1 MMVAMPHC
9 RIITSGRRHEA
20 GVTLIEVLAAL
31 AIVSL
36 VLVSLN
42 LAMTTIDRSVG
53 KTRQTLSNQAAVSTA
68 AGLFVRDVSRIAKI
82 RRGGGTTAKSYLFE
96 GSAQQIVFPVVER
109 QGLSSRALYM
119 VRMRVS
125 EDRGIVQLIRERTPL
140 TAGKLPGTNWDDAV
154 VLLEGAFDITFA
166 YRAQRSG
173 SRSWTDNWSGASSMP
188 EQVRLTIGDSATG
201 RLRAPVIVQSLL
213 IEAEIECTAAG
224 AECNGQQAEKNQ

>member
-1 MMVAMPHC
+1 MMATPHS
-9 RIITSGRRHEA
+9 RVMASGRKREA
-20 GVTLIEVLAAL
+20 GITLVEVLAGL
-31 AIVSL
+31 AVASL

-42 LAMTTIDRSVG
+42 LAMTTIERSVG
-53 KTRQTLSNQAAVSTA
+53 KTRQTLGNQAAVSTA

-82 RRGGGTTAKSYLFE
+82 RRGGGTPTKGYLFE
-96 GSAQQIVFPVVER
+96 GSAQQMVFPVTER

-125 EDRGIVQLIRERTPL
+125 EDRGIVRLIRERTPF
-140 TAGKLPGTNWDDAV
+140 AVGKSPGTNWDDSV
-154 VLLEGAFDITFA
+154 VLLEGAFDIAFA

-173 SRSWTDNWSGASSMP
+173 SRSWTDDWSGASSMP

-213 IEAEIECTAAG
+213 IEAEIECSAAG
-224 AECNGQQAEKNQ
+224 AECNGPQAEQNQ

>member
-1 MMVAMPHC
+1 MTATPRC
-9 RIITSGRRHEA
+9 RGMAPGRKGEA
-20 GVTLIEVLAAL
+20 GITLVEMLAAL
-31 AIVSL
+31 AVASL

-42 LAMTTIDRSVG
+42 LAMTTIERSVG
-53 KTRQTLSNQAAVSTA
+53 KTRQTLGTQAAVSTA

-82 RRGGGTTAKSYLFE
+82 RQDGGTTAKGYLFE
-96 GSAQQIVFPVVER
+96 GSAHQMVFPVAER

-125 EDRGIVQLIRERTPL
+125 EDRGIVRLIRERTPL
-140 TAGKLPGTNWDDAV
+140 AVGKIPGTNWDDAV
-154 VLLEGAFDITFA
+154 VLLEGAFDIAFA

-173 SRSWTDNWSGASSMP
+173 SRSWTDSWSGASSMP

-201 RLRAPVIVQSLL
+201 RLRTPVIVQSLL

-224 AECNGQQAEKNQ
+224 AECNGPQAEKNQ